1 MTDTISTLRKEWL
14 SEKSDEIEAQ
24 ISAARIARDAAEDMD
39 NWHLV
44 DSYDMLI
51 DGLLEQKDNLH
62 AQCPFRY
69 EDPRTEAEKAADAF
83 TEEYSNDATI
93 SDIRTGFQQW

>member
-1 MTDTISTLRKEWL
+1 MTDTISTLRKEWI

-51 DGLLEQKDNLH
+51 DGLLAQKDNLSSE
-62 AQCPFRY
+62 CPFRY
-69 EDPRTEAEKAADAF
+69 EDPRTECDNGLYDDRPYHPA
-83 TEEYSNDATI
+83 TEPD
-93 SDIRTGFQQW
+93 DLPF

>member
-1 MTDTISTLRKEWL
+1 MNDTISTLRKEWL

-24 ISAARIARDAAEDMD
+24 ISAARTARDAAEDMN

-51 DGLLEQKDNLH
+51 DGLLVQKDNLSSE
-62 AQCPFRY
+62 CPFMN
-69 EDPRTEAEKAADAF
+69 EDPRTEWERDWDEHCAE
-83 TEEYSNDATI
+83 TLATREG
-93 SDIRTGFQQW
+93 DTPRGW